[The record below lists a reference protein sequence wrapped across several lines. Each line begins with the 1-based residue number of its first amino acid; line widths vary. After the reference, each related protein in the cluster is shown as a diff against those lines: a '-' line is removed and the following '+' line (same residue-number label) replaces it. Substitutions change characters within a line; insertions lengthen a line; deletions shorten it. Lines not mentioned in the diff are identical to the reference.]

1 MSVNICLVTTDHLKD
16 GLWFK
21 DDDDFKVGMNY
32 VAVLAAKTPVQIM
45 AFVLMSNHVHF
56 VVEGADE
63 DIVDFITRFKQAY
76 SNYFNRKYS
85 SKELLRN
92 NSVNIQK
99 LPIGNDSFE
108 RAVAY
113 VHMNPVAANI
123 CSHSSGYPWGTGSLL
138 FSRMSSNCSRIGT
151 FSKRAQAK
159 IVHSRILLPPDYLV
173 DEKGFISPLSY
184 VQIKFVESVFRTP
197 NRMNF
202 FLQNSSKSSNSKQQN
217 VLPTFK
223 DQIVF
228 SAIEDLC
235 SSLFKKNN
243 HSELNQ
249 IQKTELVKQIKRR
262 FSADPHQI
270 SRVTGIP
277 YETILQMLDTF

>member
-16 GLWFK
+16 RLWFK

-32 VAVLAAKTPVQIM
+32 VAVLAATTPVQVF

-56 VVEGADE
+56 VLGRAYE
-63 DIVDFITRFKQAY
+63 DVVDFITRFKQAY

-99 LPIGNDSFE
+99 LTVGNESFE

-123 CSHSSGYPWGTGSLL
+123 CSHPAGYTWGTGSLL
-138 FSRMSSNCSRIGT
+138 FNRISSNGSRIGT

-159 IVHSRILLPPDYLV
+159 IVHSRILLPSDYIV

-184 VQIKFVESVFRTP
+184 VQIQFVESVFRTP
-197 NRMNF
+197 SRMNY
-202 FLQNSSKSSNSKQQN
+202 FLQNSSKSLNSKKQN
-217 VLPTFK
+217 LPTFK

-228 SAIEDLC
+228 SAMEDLC
-235 SSLFKKNN
+235 SSLFNKNN

>member
-16 GLWFK
+16 RLWFK

-32 VAVLAAKTPVQIM
+32 VAVLAATTPVQVF

-56 VVEGADE
+56 VLGRAYE
-63 DIVDFITRFKQAY
+63 DVVDFITRFKQAY

-99 LPIGNDSFE
+99 LTVGNESFE

-123 CSHSSGYPWGTGSLL
+123 CSHPAGYTWGTGSLL
-138 FSRMSSNCSRIGT
+138 FNRISSNGSRIGT

-159 IVHSRILLPPDYLV
+159 IVHSRILLPSDYIV

-184 VQIKFVESVFRTP
+184 VQIQFVESVFRTP
-197 NRMNF
+197 SRMNY
-202 FLQNSSKSSNSKQQN
+202 FLQNSSKSLNSKKQN
-217 VLPTFK
+217 LPTFK

-228 SAIEDLC
+228 SAMEDLC
-235 SSLFKKNN
+235 SSLFNKNN

-249 IQKTELVKQIKRR
+249 IQKTELVKQFKRR

>member
-1 MSVNICLVTTDHLKD
+1 M
-16 GLWFK
+16 
-21 DDDDFKVGMNY
+21 
-32 VAVLAAKTPVQIM
+32 
-45 AFVLMSNHVHF
+45 
-56 VVEGADE
+56 
-63 DIVDFITRFKQAY
+63 
-76 SNYFNRKYS
+76 
-85 SKELLRN
+85 
-92 NSVNIQK
+92 
-99 LPIGNDSFE
+99 
-108 RAVAY
+108 
-113 VHMNPVAANI
+113 
-123 CSHSSGYPWGTGSLL
+123 
-138 FSRMSSNCSRIGT
+138 
-151 FSKRAQAK
+151 
-159 IVHSRILLPPDYLV
+159 
-173 DEKGFISPLSY
+173 SY